1 MPSSQICSSCLSP
14 TGKKPLNIRKFTCP
28 VCGTVHDRDNN
39 AAKVIEYYGLLQFY
53 ELGLQHNLSAGT
65 VDYTRGE
72 PSSGD
77 SFSIFIEKLS
87 SYGSMKREALTS

>member
-1 MPSSQICSSCLSP
+1 M
-14 TGKKPLNIRKFTCP
+14 NVRKFTCP
-28 VCGTVHDRDNN
+28 ICGTVHDRDIN
-39 AAKVIEYYGLLQFY
+39 AAKIIEYFGLLVFFA
-53 ELGLQHNLSAGT
+53 LGYTHNLSAGT

-77 SFSIFIEKLS
+77 TFSILIEKLS